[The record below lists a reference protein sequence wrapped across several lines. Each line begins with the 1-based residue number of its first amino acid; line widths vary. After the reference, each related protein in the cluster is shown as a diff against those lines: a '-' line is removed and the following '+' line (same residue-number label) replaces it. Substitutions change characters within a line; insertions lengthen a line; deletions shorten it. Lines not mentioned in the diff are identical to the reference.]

1 MSPELVD
8 LLRPS
13 ISNLLGSGHRDYS
26 RASWRGSGAVGA
38 ARRRSAYCIDDNL
51 GGRVHYLDERCFTAG
66 APLLAP
72 ATIEPSSRPAQLP
85 TTPRRPATQRPTD
98 PLANM
103 LSGRIVARMP
113 KSLTSIAVVIIAVWM
128 ILTASTTVSTTLT
141 IILGIVAGVL

>member
-72 ATIEPSSRPAQLP
+72 ATIEPSSRPTQLP

-98 PLANM
+98 PVGPSEPPVRERPRTA
-103 LSGRIVARMP
+103 
-113 KSLTSIAVVIIAVWM
+113 IASVPEQ
-128 ILTASTTVSTTLT
+128 SC
-141 IILGIVAGVL
+141 